1 MPQTLN
7 SLDSAS
13 LRLEVAR
20 LRAERQ
26 ALLRLAAAA
35 CMLIHDL
42 DGDTLETFESAELL
56 ADCLRRMPEDV
67 VYEAM
72 RLCRVEG

>member
-1 MPQTLN
+1 MQQTLN
-7 SLDSAS
+7 SLDTAS
-13 LRLEVAR
+13 LRLELAR

-26 ALLRLAAAA
+26 PLLKLAAAA

-42 DGDTLETFESAELL
+42 DDDTLETFESAELL

-67 VYEAM
+67 VHEAM
-72 RLCRVEG
+72 RLCRLES